1 VFVVKVI
8 DAALREAGVGRA
20 HVLSV
25 GGAVG
30 AKNTVALLAGHRLGA
45 GVVTVGTLLR
55 GANGGVGEVFV
66 LRHIQGVD
74 PPTGSGTV
82 SRPGRRG
89 RGVGLRAPSR
99 RAIRCAPCRRMPWR
113 RGPSSGAPAPLRR
126 KVKLALHLLAP
137 RVQSER

>member
-66 LRHIQGVD
+66 LRHIQGGRSAYGIGHRLEAW
-74 PPTGSGTV
+74 PP
-82 SRPGRRG
+82 R
-89 RGVGLRAPSR
+89 
-99 RAIRCAPCRRMPWR
+99 PWR
-113 RGPSSGAPAPLRR
+113 RATGSLPAGHPLRTLPADAVTARALVGRAGAPETQGEARSASSGAEGA
-126 KVKLALHLLAP
+126 
-137 RVQSER
+137 E